1 MDNKAN
7 PQGLKTEIKP
17 AEKVIPNLMI
27 FDTSKKTLDV
37 EADALKPKNNI
48 LFMIFCSKKTA
59 KRIDVIIVIKTG
71 II

>member
-48 LFMIFCSKKTA
+48 LFMIFCF
-59 KRIDVIIVIKTG
+59 
-71 II
+71 